1 MFFFVLVLHLFMC
14 KIISFFSNKGG
25 TGKTTLTYNV
35 GADLSFNHKKK
46 VLVIDL
52 DSQLNLTASMFGLSN
67 TIEYR
72 TGDDEKWQ
80 EYLKKYLSFTE
91 FISNKNN
98 NNKIIFNYQN
108 DRKLINNKNLY
119 DNVVFELL
127 TGDINYFK
135 LENTLQAYLQNSNLI
150 EDARERFSA
159 IIHKIKELS
168 KNYDFILIDCSPS
181 ATSVLNA
188 LFVLSSDYFI
198 CPLRC
203 DFFSYQAVCN
213 LENIIG
219 NWEHIFENIESNTY
233 TTGVN
238 FREKGKFIGIVVSE
252 TRIRENVKT
261 DNNISESSKNWSDII
276 NQSIKSYTISTKCGK
291 RSITEDEFKKI
302 FDNADPFIITNE
314 TCNYTGNIK
323 NIIDKAGIPLIL
335 LTPEISKKFYKK
347 NGQYINILSKTNY
360 KKNFQ
365 QYKKAINFI
374 SSGFIKLKEL

>member
-1 MFFFVLVLHLFMC
+1 MC
-14 KIISFFSNKGG
+14 KIVSFFSNKGG

-35 GADLSFNHKKK
+35 GADLAFNHKKK

-72 TGDDEKWQ
+72 NGDDEKWQ

-91 FISNKNN
+91 FINNKNN
-98 NNKIIFNYQN
+98 NSKIIFNYQN
-108 DRKLINNKNLY
+108 DRKLINNKHLY
-119 DNVVFELL
+119 NNVVFELL
-127 TGDINYFK
+127 TGDVNYFK

-159 IIHKIKELS
+159 IMNKIKELS

-203 DFFSYQAVCN
+203 DFFSYQSVCN

-233 TTGVN
+233 TAGVN

-252 TRIRENVKT
+252 TRIRTNAET
-261 DNNISESSKNWSDII
+261 DNTNISESSRNWSDII
-276 NQSIKSYTISTKCGK
+276 NQSIKSYTTSAKCSK
-291 RSITEDEFKKI
+291 RSITENDFQNI
-302 FDNADPFIITNE
+302 FNGATPFIITNE
-314 TCNYTGNIK
+314 TCNYTGIMK
-323 NIIDKAGIPLIL
+323 DIIDKAGIPLIL
-335 LTPEISKKFYKK
+335 LTPEISKKFYNYKSGKK
-347 NGQYINILSKTNY
+347 SGQGRSILAIKNY
-360 KKNFQ
+360 KKNFE

-374 SSGFIKLKEL
+374 SKGLMNLK